1 MHVTKYTRGTL
12 GHMLGHY
19 DRTKDGLGEN
29 VVPERTQL
37 NYNLAV
43 DDQPLKQL
51 DFMHKRLGEVR
62 CLKRKDVNVLCDW
75 VVTMPKDLADEYRE
89 PFFKAA
95 YNFFAEKYGHDN
107 VVSAYVHMDEMQP
120 HMHFAFVPVVADRKR
135 DGWKLSAKEAI
146 TRVDLQHIHEQM
158 QTQLTQEL
166 GVPVNLLN
174 EATIEGNR
182 SIKELKRGTAVEAVN
197 KLKSEQKELMQEVS
211 YLKDKRKV
219 VADRYEADTFKLGV
233 LHGDYTDGT
242 DDLPE
247 YASISR
253 ISRQK
258 VVLPLEA
265 YQKEQRALKAAREGE
280 QASTAE
286 LESVMQNATMQYIKQ
301 LEEREKEQCEQ
312 IKKLTKKL
320 NDLKQDYE
328 YDKIDLQIKQQIVDD
343 INRVYWK
350 LGLKASSEFI
360 EAWKK
365 EVHEKLP
372 VAWQHTIDRSQEIT
386 ESHQRKSIKEL
397 REEADKLLG
406 KSYKRT
412 RSFEREEKSHDWE
425 M

>member
-182 SIKELKRGTAVEAVN
+182 SIKELKRGTAVEAV
-197 KLKSEQKELMQEVS
+197 K
-211 YLKDKRKV
+211 
-219 VADRYEADTFKLGV
+219 DTFRLGV
-233 LHGDYTDGT
+233 LNGEYTDGT

-247 YASISR
+247 YAQISR
-253 ISRQK
+253 LSRQK
-258 VVLPLEA
+258 VVLPLDA
-265 YQKEQRALKAAREGE
+265 YQREQRALKAARTGE
-280 QASTAE
+280 QAATAALESLMQSITVQHIDE
-286 LESVMQNATMQYIKQ
+286 LEEKN
-301 LEEREKEQCEQ
+301 KEQRKQ
-312 IKKLTKKL
+312 IKKLTEQL
-320 NDLKQDYE
+320 NELERWKEWDE
-328 YDKIDLQIKQQIVDD
+328 TKIAVRQQIIDGV
-343 INRVYWK
+343 NATYRK
-350 LGLKASSEFI
+350 LSREAAREFVKIWGQEVHDELPLVVWYQTKPSRDVI
-360 EAWKK
+360 EGRRKSLDEMQK
-365 EVHEKLP
+365 EVNQFLEKWHRKP
-372 VAWQHTIDRSQEIT
+372 HKAVEKDWDRGDDL
-386 ESHQRKSIKEL
+386 EL
-397 REEADKLLG
+397 
-406 KSYKRT
+406 
-412 RSFEREEKSHDWE
+412 
-425 M
+425 

>member
-328 YDKIDLQIKQQIVDD
+328 YDKIDLQIKQQIVDG

>member
-51 DFMHKRLGEVR
+51 DFVHKRLGEVR

-107 VVSAYVHMDEMQP
+107 VVSAYVHMDETQP

-197 KLKSEQKELMQEVS
+197 KLKSEQMEIVQDIA
-211 YLKDKRKV
+211 YLEDRQKA
-219 VADRYEADTFKLGV
+219 VADRYEADTFRLGV
-233 LHGDYTDGT
+233 LNGEYTDGT

-247 YASISR
+247 YAQISR
-253 ISRQK
+253 LSRQK
-258 VVLPLEA
+258 VVLPLDA
-265 YQKEQRALKAAREGE
+265 YQREQRALKAARTGE
-280 QASTAE
+280 QAATAALESLINE
-286 LESVMQNATMQYIKQ
+286 LERWKEWDETKIAVRQQIIDGVNATYRKLSREAAREFVKIWGQEVHDELPLVVWYQTKPSRDVIEGRRKSLDEMQ
-301 LEEREKEQCEQ
+301 
-312 IKKLTKKL
+312 
-320 NDLKQDYE
+320 
-328 YDKIDLQIKQQIVDD
+328 
-343 INRVYWK
+343 
-350 LGLKASSEFI
+350 
-360 EAWKK
+360 K
-365 EVHEKLP
+365 EVNQFLEKWHRKP
-372 VAWQHTIDRSQEIT
+372 HKAVEKDWDRGDDL
-386 ESHQRKSIKEL
+386 EL
-397 REEADKLLG
+397 
-406 KSYKRT
+406 
-412 RSFEREEKSHDWE
+412 
-425 M
+425 

>member
-1 MHVTKYTRGTL
+1 MT
-12 GHMLGHY
+12 
-19 DRTKDGLGEN
+19 
-29 VVPERTQL
+29 
-37 NYNLAV
+37 
-43 DDQPLKQL
+43 
-51 DFMHKRLGEVR
+51 
-62 CLKRKDVNVLCDW
+62 VN
-75 VVTMPKDLADEYRE
+75 
-89 PFFKAA
+89 
-95 YNFFAEKYGHDN
+95 
-107 VVSAYVHMDEMQP
+107 
-120 HMHFAFVPVVADRKR
+120 
-135 DGWKLSAKEAI
+135 
-146 TRVDLQHIHEQM
+146 
-158 QTQLTQEL
+158 
-166 GVPVNLLN
+166 
-174 EATIEGNR
+174 GNR
-182 SIKELKRGTAVEAVN
+182 SIAELKRGIAVEAVN

-211 YLKDKRKV
+211 YLEDKRKV

-328 YDKIDLQIKQQIVDD
+328 YDKIDLQIKQQIVDG

-406 KSYKRT
+406 KSYNLRDKLRGAYESLTNVVKAVGMLKYDREKDQNGNYTYGKYGISNLSKAQEKLIDGLAEYGAKWAKEDGFPEMAEEMEKHVGISKGIEKIVEPPAPKR
-412 RSFEREEKSHDWE
+412 SKGWE
-425 M
+425 MEL

>member
-51 DFMHKRLGEVR
+51 DFVHKRLGEVR

-197 KLKSEQKELMQEVS
+197 KL
-211 YLKDKRKV
+211 
-219 VADRYEADTFKLGV
+219 
-233 LHGDYTDGT
+233 
-242 DDLPE
+242 
-247 YASISR
+247 
-253 ISRQK
+253 SRQK
-258 VVLPLEA
+258 VVLPLDA
-265 YQKEQRALKAAREGE
+265 YQREQRALKAARTGE
-280 QASTAE
+280 QAATAALESLMQSITVQHIDE
-286 LESVMQNATMQYIKQ
+286 LEEKN
-301 LEEREKEQCEQ
+301 KEQRKQ
-312 IKKLTKKL
+312 IKKLTEQL
-320 NDLKQDYE
+320 NELERWKEWDE
-328 YDKIDLQIKQQIVDD
+328 TKIAVRQQIIDGV
-343 INRVYWK
+343 NATYRK
-350 LGLKASSEFI
+350 LSREAAREFVKIWGQEVHDELPLVVWYQTKPSRDVI
-360 EAWKK
+360 EGRRKSLDEMQK
-365 EVHEKLP
+365 EVNQFLEKWHRKP
-372 VAWQHTIDRSQEIT
+372 HKAVEKDWDRGDDL
-386 ESHQRKSIKEL
+386 EL
-397 REEADKLLG
+397 
-406 KSYKRT
+406 
-412 RSFEREEKSHDWE
+412 
-425 M
+425 